1 MLRIADPY
9 IAWGYPSQKIIRQLV
24 YKRGYVK
31 ENNQRQPLTD
41 NNIVERNLG
50 KQDVICVEDMIHQV
64 EGIFKEILNLLKNR
78 FLNFTNF

>member
-31 ENNQRQPLTD
+31 ENRQRQPLTN

-50 KQDVICVEDMIHQV
+50 KRDIICVEDMIHQV
-64 EGIFKEILNLLKNR
+64 
-78 FLNFTNF
+78 